1 MSVRPLFVLSL
12 PRSGS
17 TLLQRMLSTSPAIA
31 TASEPW
37 LLLPQVYA
45 LRQDGARAAYGHRTA
60 ARALNDFADSLPG
73 GRDTYLEEV
82 RRMALAVYAR
92 AAGDAEWFVDK
103 TPRYHLI
110 VDELMAMFP
119 EARFVFL
126 WRNPLAVAGSIIES
140 FGGGRWNLDRYDGD
154 LRDGLVRLV
163 AAHDLHDPRATAVR
177 YEDLVSEPEE
187 TVRRLLEFVGAS
199 APADPAAFTSVGLTG
214 RMGDRTGRHEYSEV
228 VTTSIERWRVTMR
241 NPVRR
246 RWCDRYLD
254 SIGADRLARM
264 GYDQHRIRRDLHE
277 LPHSAS
283 HVVSDVARR
292 LYARSGRTSPWNL
305 RLGYGNAADRIE
317 AV

>member
-1 MSVRPLFVLSL
+1 VSVRPLFVLSL

-17 TLLQRMLSTSPAIA
+17 TLLQRMLSTSPAVA

-60 ARALNDFADSLPG
+60 ARALTDFADSLPG
-73 GRDTYLEEV
+73 GRDAYLEEV

-110 VDELMAMFP
+110 VDDLMAMFP
-119 EARFVFL
+119 EARFIFL

-140 FGGGRWNLDRYDGD
+140 FGAGRWNLDRYDGD

-163 AAHDLHDPRATAVR
+163 DAHERHDPRATAVR
-177 YEDLVSEPEE
+177 YEDLVAEPEE
-187 TVRRLLEFVGAS
+187 TVGRLLAFVGAS
-199 APADPAAFTSVGLTG
+199 APADPAAFASVGLAG
-214 RMGDRTGRHEYSEV
+214 RMGDRTGRARYSAV
-228 VTTSIERWRVTMR
+228 VTTSVERWRETMR

-246 RWCDRYLD
+246 RWCERYLD
-254 SIGADRLARM
+254 FLGDDRLARM
-264 GYDQHRIRRDLHE
+264 GYDRRQIRDELDG
-277 LPHSAS
+277 LPHTAS
-283 HVVSDVARR
+283 HVMSDVARR

-305 RLGYGNAADRIE
+305 RLGYGKSADRIE